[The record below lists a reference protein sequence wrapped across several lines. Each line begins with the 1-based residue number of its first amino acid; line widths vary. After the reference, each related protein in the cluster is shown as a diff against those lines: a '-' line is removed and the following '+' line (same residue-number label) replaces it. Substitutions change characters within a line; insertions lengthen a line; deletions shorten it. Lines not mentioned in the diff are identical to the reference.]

1 MKERVRQMGFGQ
13 YQFPLQRWIGAYEIY
28 RIDAVEIPEKD
39 AFMIEVQK
47 LINEGKLAAEGSL
60 EVGVVTMYL
69 RNHFKPTNVP
79 KRLKDAT
86 QECGIWG
93 ILHRTARSFVEANR
107 PAELDLF
114 DDMYESGLPRACF
127 INFYGVDV
135 ISGVLPHRDHVSFCT
150 IVLCLYGTGEG
161 NLVLTKE
168 TGEPLP
174 VSLTSNELVV
184 FARIHHSVNIVARSD
199 KRITLNAFF

>member
-1 MKERVRQMGFGQ
+1 MLNWKRKSSWTDRQNARFIYLIDGDGNFHNGETISQVRSTFQVKENLVKERVRQMGFSQ

-79 KRLKDAT
+79 KRLKDAA

-114 DDMYESGLPRACF
+114 DDLYE
-127 INFYGVDV
+127 
-135 ISGVLPHRDHVSFCT
+135 
-150 IVLCLYGTGEG
+150 
-161 NLVLTKE
+161 
-168 TGEPLP
+168 
-174 VSLTSNELVV
+174 
-184 FARIHHSVNIVARSD
+184 
-199 KRITLNAFF
+199 